1 MATSSGHRVP
11 STTLVKRCVDAV
23 SSFCPGSSK
32 TLLSNVITSFTYG
45 FISSEHGFSSIYP
58 KYRLQASPRNNLLK
72 AVVIRREEKNVLQQL
87 HPVSNHKA

>member
-1 MATSSGHRVP
+1 MATSSGYRVP

-23 SSFCPGSSK
+23 SSFCPRSSN
-32 TLLSNVITSFTYG
+32 TLLSNVIYF
-45 FISSEHGFSSIYP
+45 FHLWVHIPEHGFSSIYP

-72 AVVIRREEKNVLQQL
+72 ALVIRREEKNVLQQL